1 MLKYITELEFIDT
14 NVSLLFQEN
23 ERIFNRKFALLNF
36 DKSIFKIAWQSDSIE
51 PEIIEISANIYSV
64 GVDQNFAVINVSDG
78 SIILKLE
85 LFYFFYSVYK
95 LLNRIFIV
103 TELEIIE
110 LNAIT
115 FQVLAEFGLPE
126 IFSEMS
132 INGSNIIEVKCM
144 DGTVIVI

>member
-14 NVSLLFQEN
+14 DIPLLFQEK
-23 ERIFNRKFALLNF
+23 ESIFNRKFALLNF
-36 DKSIFKIAWQSDSIE
+36 DKSSFKIAWQSDSIE
-51 PEIIEISANIYSV
+51 PEIVKISANIYSV
-64 GVDQNFAVINVSDG
+64 GVDQNFAVIDVTDG

-110 LNAIT
+110 LNALT
-115 FQVLAEFGLPE
+115 FQVLAEFALPE
-126 IFSEMS
+126 IFSEFS
-132 INGSNIIEVKCM
+132 LNGSNIEVKCI
-144 DGTVIVI
+144 DGTGVAI